1 MPKSSVGLVSKAFA
15 VYAKDLRLELRSRY
29 ALNAILMFGVTTLVV
44 VSFSLGQAGL
54 PSKLLSALFWII
66 MFFSAMSGLAHVF
79 IREEESGT
87 ALVLKLRAEPD
98 AIYWGK
104 LIFNFTLLAIM
115 TVIIAPLFF
124 IFTDAPTGNIGAFIV
139 VLMLGVIGLCGATT
153 IIAAIIAK
161 VAVKGALFA
170 VLSFPVLV
178 VLLLLL
184 VGASTKVFDGRP
196 LADIMT
202 EIQGLVAYC
211 VVMITASVLL
221 FKFVWLE

>member
-15 VYAKDLRLELRSRY
+15 VFAKDLRLELRSRY

-54 PSKLLSALFWII
+54 PPKLLSALFWII

-104 LIFNFTLLAIM
+104 LIFNFTLLSIM
-115 TVIIAPLFF
+115 TVIITPMFF
-124 IFTDAPTGNIGAFIV
+124 IFTDAPTGNIGAFII
-139 VLMLGVIGLCGATT
+139 VLLLGVVGLCGATT
-153 IIAAIIAK
+153 VIAAIIAK

-184 VGASTKVFDGRP
+184 VGASTKVLDGRP
-196 LADIMT
+196 LGDIFT
-202 EIQGLVAYC
+202 EIQGLIAYC